1 MINVSVSQGLSYLQ
15 CYWYYIQK
23 LHKTGVFQGY
33 LIIKDFFTK
42 EELEACRD
50 DLEDEVDKLANKLYK
65 AGKIKSK
72 QHTPS

>member
-1 MINVSVSQGLSYLQ
+1 M
-15 CYWYYIQK
+15 YYIRK

-72 QHTPS
+72 